1 MREAWVA
8 IYGYEGIAEVSS
20 LGNVRTLDRVLR
32 SGQRRYGREMAKVP
46 DKDGYLKVG
55 LNKNHKQVRFMV
67 HRLVASAFLPED
79 AGKRF
84 VNHKN
89 GIKHDNRL
97 ENLEWCTAKENSQHA
112 VKTGLKTR
120 SPNTY
125 PGLSH
130 NTCKGIV
137 IATNIKSG
145 QKITMAG
152 VADYAK
158 NGFRADCVYKCLAGH
173 NKTHKGHTFNRLSKE
188 PTL

>member
-1 MREAWVA
+1 MSEIWVA
-8 IYGYEGIAEVSS
+8 ICGYEGVAEVSN
-20 LGNVRTLDRVLR
+20 LGNVRTIDRVLR
-32 SGQRRYGREMAKVP
+32 GGKNIYGREMTKVP
-46 DKDGYLKVG
+46 DKDGYLRVG
-55 LNKNHKQVRFMV
+55 INKNNKQVRFIV
-67 HRLVASAFLPED
+67 HRLVALAFLPEETD
-79 AGKRF
+79 KSF

-97 ENLEWCTAKENSQHA
+97 ENLEWCTAKENSLHA
-112 VKTGLKTR
+112 VKTGLKPR

-125 PGLSH
+125 PGVSH

-152 VADYAK
+152 VAEYAK
-158 NGFRADCVYKCLAGH
+158 NGFRADCVYKCLAGE
-173 NKTHKGHTFNRLSKE
+173 NKSHKGHTFNRLSKE